1 MEDYRKSVG
10 ELSIKENFEY
20 CEITDKDYQMA
31 IERIEELEKHKDDYV
46 EAQKLMDELLTYKN
60 VLEELKKRR

>member
-20 CEITDKDYQMA
+20 CEITEKDYKMA
-31 IERIEELEKHKDDYV
+31 IERIEELEKTQRRLCTSTKV
-46 EAQKLMDELLTYKN
+46 NGRIINLQKCI
-60 VLEELKKRR
+60 RRT